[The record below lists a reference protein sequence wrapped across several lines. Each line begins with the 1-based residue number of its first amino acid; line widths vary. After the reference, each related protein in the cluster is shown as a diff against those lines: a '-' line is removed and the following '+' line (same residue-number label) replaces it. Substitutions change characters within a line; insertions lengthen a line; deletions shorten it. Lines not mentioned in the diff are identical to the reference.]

1 MNRSETIAI
10 MGVLRV
16 AYPRYYAG
24 ANREELESTVNLWA
38 EMFAS
43 DPAQEVS
50 AAVKAFIATD
60 EKGFPPHI
68 GAIKAQISK
77 MHTANMPD
85 EQEAWG
91 MVLNALRNSMYGY
104 AEEFSRLPAEV
115 RQAVGNARQL
125 QTWAAMDAETVNSVV
140 ASNFQRSYRAKVAG
154 ARENYALP
162 EDIRQFRAQIADTLF
177 KQLPE
182 G

>member
-1 MNRSETIAI
+1 MTYDETLAI
-10 MGVLRV
+10 MSVLRV
-16 AYPRYYAG
+16 AYPRYYANISAEDAKHTAG
-24 ANREELESTVNLWA
+24 LWA
-38 EMFAS
+38 EMFAG
-43 DPAQEVS
+43 DPALEVA
-50 AAVKAFIATD
+50 AAVKSFIATD

-77 MHTANMPD
+77 MHTANIPD
-85 EQEAWG
+85 EQEAWS
-91 MVLNALRNSMYGY
+91 MVFSALRNGLYGY
-104 AEEFSRLPAEV
+104 QEEFEKLPYPV
-115 RQAVGNARQL
+115 QQAVGNARQL